1 MRHLFISPRNNLLVN
16 WSAAFAAAELF
27 VSVGEVKTNKN
38 EPCLF
43 WLHVDVN
50 SQEWLRASVAQI
62 QKEFTNAKIVVLA
75 NVPEQLEAAFVLSL
89 GAAGYCH
96 AFSAPETL
104 VAIAAVVTHGGIWLG
119 QDLLQHLIGAGRQLV
134 KAPSASVE
142 SALQLLTPRERDVA
156 QQAAIGL
163 SNKEI
168 ARILNITERTVK
180 AHLSAS
186 FERLGVKDRLQLAL
200 VLNK

>member
-16 WSAAFAAAELF
+16 WSAAFAAAEVF

-50 SQEWLRASVAQI
+50 SLEWLRASVAQI

-104 VAIAAVVTHGGIWLG
+104 VAVEAVVTHGGIWLG
-119 QDLLQHLIGAGRQLV
+119 QELLQHLIGAGRQLV